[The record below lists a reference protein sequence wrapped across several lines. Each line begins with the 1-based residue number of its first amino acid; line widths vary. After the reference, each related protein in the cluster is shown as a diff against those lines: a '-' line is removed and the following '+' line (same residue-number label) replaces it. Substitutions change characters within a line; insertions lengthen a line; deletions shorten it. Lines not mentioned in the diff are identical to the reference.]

1 MRGEGEGLAVE
12 TGRRQDDGMNGL
24 LQDLRIVEL
33 SAFVAAPLGGMTMA
47 QMGADVIRIDPLG
60 GGIDYGRW
68 PVTRTGASLY
78 WAGLNKAKRSLAL
91 ALDKP
96 EGRDIARSVIAAPG
110 AGSGIVLT
118 NLPPSRGLDF
128 ATLKAARN
136 DLIMLRLTGNR
147 DGSAAVDY
155 TVNAASGFP
164 LVTGQGGA
172 PVNHVLPAWDIAAGL
187 YLAAGLLAAERHRLR
202 TGKGQEVVAALSD
215 VMLATL
221 GHLGYLGDVQ
231 INGTARPAIGN
242 DLYGSFGR
250 DFATADG
257 RRVMIIALTRRQ
269 WRAIGDATGLGDQ
282 LAMIGP
288 MMDVDLDTEAGRYEA
303 RDAIGAV
310 LARWCASRTLSEI
323 GQAFTG
329 AGVLWGHFQ
338 DFLQLVHNDPRCS
351 EANPLFALVDQPGIG
366 RYMMPGL
373 PMDFSAEP
381 RRPPRPAPLLGE
393 HTDAVLA
400 ELLGLSSAEIGRLH
414 DERIV
419 AGPDGR

>member
-1 MRGEGEGLAVE
+1 
-12 TGRRQDDGMNGL
+12 MNGL

-164 LVTGQGGA
+164 LVTGRGGA
-172 PVNHVLPAWDIAAGL
+172 PVNHVLPAWDVAAGL

-269 WRAIGDATGLGDQ
+269 WRAIGDATGLGDR

-338 DFLQLVHNDPRCS
+338 DFLQLVHDDPRCS

-419 AGPDGR
+419 AGPDGH